1 MSSKAYILTPWTR
14 KLLQQIADFFRDQQQ
29 TYLVGGS
36 VRNLLLHEPCSDWDI
51 AASGNVA
58 QQARQ
63 LANQLGGYY
72 AHMHDKASRITVKH
86 DQQAYIIDVAP
97 LHGGSIE
104 SDVQQRDFTM
114 NAIASPLVGAVQ
126 SLTSGAPLPLIDPL
140 HGNADL
146 ATRTLR
152 AVSDSIFQSDPL
164 RMLRAVR
171 FSMSYQLTIESGTAH
186 MLTRDASLLTQA
198 APERIHDELYAILR
212 PDGATARLRYL
223 DAHELLITLIPEFI
237 AARGMPQPDL
247 HHWDVL
253 EHSLET
259 VSALERLA
267 TTLQQAPIEIQQ
279 SPLENSAQADLAE
292 IQALL
297 HEAEQQTIFHF
308 ATLTSAPLKMAALL
322 HDIGKTIT
330 YAVDTAGNITFYHHP
345 QAGVPLAQQV
355 MQRISASTQDRRL
368 VQQVVAHHM
377 RPGQLSNDTVTER
390 AIRRYFVD
398 LGPTGIYVALVS
410 LADHLAMRGPESLTA
425 AWYRHLAL
433 VRLLLTRY
441 IRERERIIP
450 PRLIQPE
457 ELMRRLNIAPG
468 PLIGQLL
475 ETIAEAQ
482 TEGKVHSKEDA
493 LWLAEE
499 IINNVSSGNS
509 LPQR

>member
-1 MSSKAYILTPWTR
+1 MSSETYILTPQTR
-14 KLLQQIADFFRDQQQ
+14 ELLQQIAHFFRDQPHI
-29 TYLVGGS
+29 YLVGGS
-36 VRNLLLHEPCSDWDI
+36 VRNLLLHAPCSDWDI
-51 AASGNVA
+51 VTTGDTA
-58 QQARQ
+58 QQARK
-63 LANQLGGYY
+63 LAHQLGGYY
-72 AHMHDKASRITVKH
+72 AHMNDKACRVTVKH
-86 DQQAYIIDVAP
+86 DQQTYIIDIAP
-97 LHGGSIE
+97 LHGDSIE
-104 SDVQQRDFTM
+104 SDLQLRDFTM
-114 NAIASPLVGAVQ
+114 NAIATPLVAAVQ
-126 SLTSGAPLPLIDPL
+126 SLATAAPLPLIDPQ

-152 AVSDSIFQSDPL
+152 AVSDSIFQRDPL

-171 FSMSYQLTIESGTAH
+171 FSMSYQLTIESGTAQ

-212 PDGATARLRYL
+212 PHGATARLRYL
-223 DAHELLITLIPEFI
+223 DAHGLLTVLIAEFS
-237 AARGMPQPDL
+237 AARGMPQPVL

-253 EHSLET
+253 EHSLEA

-267 TTLQQAPIEIQQ
+267 TTLQQAPTEIQQ

-297 HEAEQQTIFHF
+297 NTAEQQGIFHF
-308 ATLTSAPLKMAALL
+308 ATLTSAALKMAALL

-330 YAVDTAGNITFYHHP
+330 YAVDAAGNITFYHHP
-345 QAGVPLAQQV
+345 QAGIPLAQHI

-377 RPGQLSNDTVTER
+377 RPGQLSNETVTER

-410 LADHLAMRGPESLTA
+410 LADHLAMRGPEPLTD

-450 PRLIQPE
+450 PHLIQPE
-457 ELMRRLNIAPG
+457 ELMRRLNIEPG
-468 PLIGQLL
+468 PLVGQLL
-475 ETIAEAQ
+475 EWIAEAQ
-482 TEGKVHSKEDA
+482 AEGEVKSKEDA

-499 IINNVSSGNS
+499 KLHQIKAVEN
-509 LPQR
+509 PHK